1 KNRTLSNWSDE
12 DNFENENEEIGNIC
26 FMEIGESSTEAKR
39 ELDIDPSAPR
49 PSHLGPKDL
58 SFETRVI
65 THIFA
70 TTLLPR
76 VGSHSTL
83 YLCVAHAHRKGGLL
97 KDILLAAHFKI
108 DVVKEV
114 TKETGADVAC
124 VV

>member
-1 KNRTLSNWSDE
+1 MQIIDPLRQQKSNPW
-12 DNFENENEEIGNIC
+12 FL
-26 FMEIGESSTEAKR
+26 AKR
-39 ELDIDPSAPR
+39 ELDIDPSASR

-65 THIFA
+65 THIVS

-83 YLCVAHAHRKGGLL
+83 YLCVAHAHRPYVFYDYNERKGRLL

-114 TKETGADVAC
+114 TKETGADVARI
-124 VV
+124 V